1 MAPDGGRRIVEARTT
16 PAELLSALGQAPASA
31 ETVQRAYNPDQ
42 PRVPAGN
49 GTESGQW
56 TGGEPVLGPCTDGAT
71 PPDAASDFA
80 ASGANRPIRI
90 ADASDDWARYL
101 NPVTTADA
109 AMANGGGASKPG
121 APVVLPNRQK
131 IPTGDD
137 PSKPQYLMS
146 PTADLAPVAAAGRGV
161 GSTCRTL
168 QDSPDPQTGG
178 GAFSY
183 LGTNLQIYLG
193 HGGNFDY
200 QRQGHFLTGF
210 VFFIEF
216 VSVSNFNVGLFCQ
229 QAGLTLDET
238 LQIAG
243 TLAAIMSRNGNPGNP
258 YSLADLQY
266 KYMVLGYQTG
276 ASGAFDSPVPPR
288 NAFRIITISKNMKSA
303 AKFFA
308 CIILVLRAARSCF
321 ISYVCST
328 ETLETITDPFPVWT
342 FRSLIPVGILSEVAT
357 WPASSYPKP
366 APAGAI

>member
-1 MAPDGGRRIVEARTT
+1 
-16 PAELLSALGQAPASA
+16 
-31 ETVQRAYNPDQ
+31 
-42 PRVPAGN
+42 VPAGN

-56 TGGEPVLGPCTDGAT
+56 TGGEPVLGPSTDGAT

-90 ADASDDWARYL
+90 ADASDNWARYL
-101 NPVTTADA
+101 NAVTTADA

-161 GSTCRTL
+161 GSTYRTL

-183 LGTNLQIYLG
+183 LGTNLQVYLG

-210 VFFIEF
+210 VFFSEF

-243 TLAAIMSRNGNPGNP
+243 TLAAIMSRNSNPSNP

-276 ASGAFDSPVPPR
+276 ASGAFDSPVPP
-288 NAFRIITISKNMKSA
+288 
-303 AKFFA
+303 
-308 CIILVLRAARSCF
+308 
-321 ISYVCST
+321 
-328 ETLETITDPFPVWT
+328 
-342 FRSLIPVGILSEVAT
+342 
-357 WPASSYPKP
+357 
-366 APAGAI
+366 